1 MSAIRFGKWYV
12 SLQRFIHH
20 EEAKLI
26 AKMHHLFCRRIM
38 GDTERNDAHITHGKH
53 LAMHR
58 LFMERSAK
66 AATVMMQAYTAKL
79 DRLTINT
86 QHTTDCEGDITEADK
101 LRDELTD
108 KHCP

>member
-1 MSAIRFGKWYV
+1 MPAIRSGKWYV
-12 SLQRFIHH
+12 WLQRFIHH

-26 AKMHHLFCRRIM
+26 AKIYHLFCRRIM
-38 GDTERNDAHITHGKH
+38 DGTERIDAHITHGKH

-58 LFMERSAK
+58 LFVERSAK
-66 AATVMMQAYTAKL
+66 AATVMMQAYTTEL

-86 QHTTDCEGDITEADK
+86 QHTAGCEGDFTEADK
-101 LRDELTD
+101 LHDELTA